1 MADLSSLAERALEVL
16 YEIPQDGSGRLCVI
30 IGQARSG
37 RKDTGT
43 EPGRSNWARM
53 EQAGLRW
60 AMKLSFGQGML
71 EKSTSGGRSGI
82 RCEKRDC
89 TQRIHRE
96 HSRLSILIVKLASK
110 RTFFLLKTGLPLGDS
125 QMWMGKEIKFTF
137 ITYTAPPNMFRICHL
152 THFSKEVKCFSY
164 HIKCPGHPRGS
175 SSKFP
180 QREPQLRTT

>member
-1 MADLSSLAERALEVL
+1 MRVIL
-16 YEIPQDGSGRLCVI
+16 QDGSGRLCVI

-43 EPGRSNWARM
+43 EPGRPNWARM

-60 AMKLSFGQGML
+60 AIKLSFGQGML
-71 EKSTSGGRSGI
+71 EKSTAGGRSGI

-96 HSRLSILIVKLASK
+96 HSCLSILIVKLASK
-110 RTFFLLKTGLPLGDS
+110 RTFFLQKTSLPLGDS

-152 THFSKEVKCFSY
+152 THFQKKSNVFIPY
-164 HIKCPGHPRGS
+164 QMPWTP
-175 SSKFP
+175 
-180 QREPQLRTT
+180 